1 MGPKKEKAQKMSL
14 GSFLTDTSTGN
25 WADDVQDLPSAR
37 TWPWRIQILERRFIA
52 LFISF
57 STLQLAVS
65 TLLVLPTGPR
75 ASAGGEGG
83 FDDRRGGRG
92 LTRGEIIF
100 PTNPPY
106 SAFLGNLSYDISEG
120 DIENLFRDLKIK
132 SLRIMRDIDNN
143 IKGFGYCDFVDLES
157 LKGAVALHG
166 ETVKGRMIK
175 IDERPG
181 RSGGFGGEHRERFG
195 GMDDSPADWR
205 NHGRFVPAA
214 APPPRSPDR
223 ERGFGD
229 RFNNRGGDF
238 GEQRRGFGGGYRR
251 DDRNEQS
258 DGPWERKKI
267 ELQPRSAAAESAAG
281 ANSSNGDV
289 PKRPSSPVKNKPNP
303 FGQATARDEG
313 EIMRRLEER
322 RQQKEAERKAAEG
335 TARQA
340 RDEDKEKIKAIN
352 KPAAAPKSND
362 EGSWRRDGPPR
373 INPPTSGASRLAKER
388 DFGRKRI
395 SVPVEGSGI
404 ENEAAG
410 DGGKGRKD
418 KTALSP
424 AAAAA
429 VEAKRGNVYDV
440 LNADEEGE
448 M

>member
-1 MGPKKEKAQKMSL
+1 MLLAATYGI
-14 GSFLTDTSTGN
+14 
-25 WADDVQDLPSAR
+25 R
-37 TWPWRIQILERRFIA
+37 
-52 LFISF
+52 LFFDS
-57 STLQLAVS
+57 V
-65 TLLVLPTGPR
+65 PTGPR

-166 ETVKGRMIK
+166 ETVKAK
-175 IDERPG
+175 ERPG